1 MRKIAS
7 KEIEEKVKEL
17 CMSANYNLGEDVIKA
32 FKKGLELEESPVGKE
47 ILKALLE
54 NAEIARTEQMPICQ
68 DTGVAMVFVDIGED
82 VCIEGSIDEAINA
95 GVEAGYK
102 DGYLRKSICD
112 PLTRQNTETNT
123 PASIYYNI
131 VPGDKLK
138 ITVSPKGGG
147 CNNMGRV
154 TMLKPADGV
163 EGIKDFVIKRMSESG
178 ANPCPPVIVG
188 VGIGGSLEKVAM
200 LATEALLRPI
210 GSKNPEPRLAALE
223 EELLEKINNL
233 GMGPQG
239 LGGRFYAMAVHIKM
253 FPTHIASLPVGVNV
267 CCHASRH
274 KEITI

>member
-1 MRKIAS
+1 MRKIEA
-7 KEIEEKVKEL
+7 KGIAVRVKAL
-17 CMSANYNLGEDVIKA
+17 CMNANYNLGEDVINA
-32 FKKGLELEESPVGKE
+32 FRKGLELEESPVGKE

-82 VCIEGSIDEAINA
+82 VCIEGSLNEAINA
-95 GVEAGYK
+95 GVEAGYR

-112 PLTRQNTETNT
+112 PLTRQNTGTNT
-123 PASIYYNI
+123 PAFIYYNL

-147 CNNMGRV
+147 SNNMGRV

-188 VGIGGSLEKVAM
+188 VGIGGTLEKVGM
-200 LATEALLRPI
+200 LATESLLRPI
-210 GSKNPEPRLAALE
+210 GSKNHEPRLAALE
-223 EELLEKINNL
+223 EELLKKINNL

-239 LGGRFYAMAVHIKM
+239 LGGRYYAMAVHIKA
-253 FPTHIASLPVGVNV
+253 FPTHIASLPVAVNV

-274 KEITI
+274 REITI